1 MSEATAPTP
10 AARSAPV
17 SSAPPRSKAPIVIL
31 LVALLGFGGYRGY
44 QIWLAHQPLEIGG
57 TVEVRTVQVASRT
70 GGRVRNVLVH
80 EGDEVRAGQPLV
92 ELDRVEVEAR
102 RDEAQA
108 AVDIAQAQLDRAL
121 NGPREVEIA
130 ASRARVANAQ
140 AVLTELT
147 RGARREDIDRARAQ
161 LAAAESQLANAR
173 TSFERATTLLQSQ
186 SISRQDYD
194 AAAMQ
199 QRVAEGNRDAARSV
213 LEALQR
219 GSRPE
224 DIAQARSRVAEATA
238 QLENTRLG
246 SRDEDIR
253 AARAQLAQARARLA
267 LAQINLDETTIRAPT
282 DCRVEALDLRPGDI
296 LGPNQPAVTLVERD
310 QMFVRAYVPETEL
323 GLVHVGDT
331 VEFTVDTFGKR
342 RFPARVEHVNEVG
355 EYTPRN
361 VQTADE
367 RANQVF
373 LVRLGIRE
381 NRELLRAGMAATVH
395 LPRRSR

>member
-1 MSEATAPTP
+1 MTDAAPQSTP
-10 AARSAPV
+10 KAPARSKRPL
-17 SSAPPRSKAPIVIL
+17 VIL
-31 LVALLGFGGYRGY
+31 FIALAAFGAYRGY
-44 QIWLAHQPLEIGG
+44 QYWLARQPLEIGG
-57 TVEVRTVQVASRT
+57 TVEVRTVQVASRS
-70 GGRVRNVLVH
+70 GGRVRAVLVH
-80 EGDEVRAGQPLV
+80 EGDLVRAGQALV
-92 ELDRVEVEAR
+92 ELDRGEVEAR
-102 RDEAQA
+102 RDEAQS

-121 NGPREVEIA
+121 NGPRNTEIA
-130 ASRARVANAQ
+130 ASQARVATAQ
-140 AVLTELT
+140 AALTEMA

-161 LAAAESQLANAR
+161 LATAESQFANAQVALQR
-173 TSFERATTLLQSQ
+173 ANELFNSHAISRAELDSATT
-186 SISRQDYD
+186 
-194 AAAMQ
+194 Q
-199 QRVAEGNRDAARSV
+199 QRMAEGNRDAARST
-213 LEALQR
+213 LEALQH

-224 DIAQARSRVAEATA
+224 DIAQARSRLAEASA

-267 LAQINLDETTIRAPT
+267 LAQINLNEATIAAPT

-310 QMFVRAYVPETEL
+310 QMFVRAYVPETQL
-323 GLVHVGDT
+323 GLVHVGET
-331 VEFTVDTFGKR
+331 VHFTVDTFGNR

-373 LVRLGIRE
+373 LVRLGIHEQRE
-381 NRELLRAGMAATVH
+381 SLRAGMAATVH
-395 LPRRSR
+395 LARSAR